1 MPCGVACVRPL
12 VPSVVCRDAMPDQRR
27 AFVVQLSVSASSFP
41 AVVPAAGLSRRMG
54 TPKQLLP
61 WRQGT
66 ILTAVIDALQAGGCA
81 PVVCVLGHEATRIAV
96 SLATRSVALVRNP
109 AFRQG
114 EMLSSVQC
122 ALRWLQR
129 QETRWPGC
137 LLALG
142 DQPGLP
148 ASAVRAVAD
157 EARRHPT
164 ALTFPSYRRRRGHPF
179 AIPATLWPDI
189 LALPAGA
196 SLRAV
201 TRRAE
206 AVVRYVDVN
215 TPWVLQD
222 VDTPE
227 EYHRGEP
234 EAH

>member
-1 MPCGVACVRPL
+1 
-12 VPSVVCRDAMPDQRR
+12 MPDS
-27 AFVVQLSVSASSFP
+27 AESVAVPQLSGTRLRAPSFP
-41 AVVPAAGLSRRMG
+41 AVIPAAGLSRRMG

-81 PVVCVLGHEATRIAV
+81 PVVCVLGHEAPRIAA
-96 SLATRSVALVRNP
+96 SLATRSVAIVRNP

-122 ALRWLQR
+122 ALRWLLR
-129 QETRWPGC
+129 QETRWSGC

-148 ASAVRAVAD
+148 AAAVRAVAA
-157 EARRHPT
+157 EARKHPT
-164 ALTFPSYRRRRGHPF
+164 ALMFPSYGRRRGHPF
-179 AIPATLWPDI
+179 ALPATLWPDI
-189 LALPAGA
+189 LALPPDA

-206 AVVRYVDVN
+206 ATVRYVDVD

-222 VDTPE
+222 IDTPE
-227 EYHRGEP
+227 EYYRETGSSCT
-234 EAH
+234 